1 MNTVEW
7 IDVSYVQGYPNYL
20 QLKADGIYGAIAR
33 VNEGTIEDGSLAWN
47 WPRITAAGLVR
58 GGYDF
63 AYTANTATFEANEF
77 LSYLR
82 EVGGWTAND
91 ILILD
96 IEQNAGNLSA
106 AALQQWVLT
115 WCQTVMSATGIR
127 PWIYSYLSFISQY
140 LQNSALTAY
149 PLWVAEPSATSWP
162 AAPAPWSAIIAWQYG
177 EGALNGVSGSVDLD
191 QVDLPSPIP
200 VYTDDMRQI
209 IFSATVVNQGPSS
222 NAPGGVVDCV
232 SDGTWFRW
240 IETPSVLADILGN
253 VGPVFNSGPV
263 AVWGTLGQP
272 VADLSCFGRPQDQI
286 TATMLGLPFGPTEA
300 GTALSTTEAAQ
311 LADADAKAADA
322 DAEIAQV
329 DADIKALPAPATPG
343 EVLAVEGRVEGVEAD
358 VLAGDAA
365 IENVINARGKTKP

>member
-1 MNTVEW
+1 MNAVEW
-7 IDVSYVQGYPNYL
+7 VDVSYVQGYPNYL
-20 QLKADGIYGAIAR
+20 QLKADGIHGAIAR

-47 WPRITAAGLVR
+47 WPRITAAGLAR

-63 AYTANTATFEANEF
+63 AYTANAATFEANEF

-82 EVGGWTAND
+82 AVGGWTAND

-149 PLWVAEPSATSWP
+149 PLWLANPSAKSWP
-162 AAPAPWSAIIAWQYG
+162 KAPKPWTTIIAWQYG
-177 EGALNGVSGSVDLD
+177 DGTLNGISGSVDLD
-191 QVDLPSPIP
+191 QVDPPAPLPPPPTP
-200 VYTDDMRQI
+200 VYHEDMDIFI
-209 IFSATVVNQGPSS
+209 IKDGANAGGWTVIDGPMTIPTSS
-222 NAPGGVVDCV
+222 
-232 SDGTWFRW
+232 
-240 IETPSVLADILGN
+240 
-253 VGPVFNSGPV
+253 
-263 AVWGTLGQP
+263 
-272 VADLSCFGRPQDQI
+272 
-286 TATMLGLPFGPTEA
+286 
-300 GTALSTTEAAQ
+300 AQ
-311 LADADAKAADA
+311 LADLSAAGVATHSILQDTFSA
-322 DAEIAQV
+322 ISTAQSAYQTALVAAVVSALQPSLAALATASEVTQV
-329 DADIKALPAPATPG
+329 DADVKALPAPATPG